1 MSHSET
7 SFLAVAEPDV
17 NTVPACSRSCG
28 TPFPAIQAEDDC
40 PDLLGWSLLLLPLP
54 FPPLSLSSHLLML
67 SALLPRTP
75 TDTQQQTAGSGVKLL
90 GKTPHTAS
98 DGKLAWLHVRRIA
111 QQQDQNRSAGHL
123 SGVGAGAAALR
134 VASGCRCQ
142 LLSRGLSARMAA

>member
-28 TPFPAIQAEDDC
+28 TPSPAIQAEDDC

-90 GKTPHTAS
+90 GKTPHTAGH
-98 DGKLAWLHVRRIA
+98 GKLAWLHVRSIA
-111 QQQDQNRSAGHL
+111 PKQDQNRSAGHL
-123 SGVGAGAAALR
+123 SGVGADAAALR
-134 VASGCRCQ
+134 AACGCRCQ